1 MRTRGVSIGMG
12 QAMSQGKPAIVI
24 GAGFG
29 GMAAALRLRAMGY
42 AVTLIERQHDL
53 GGRGRVFHRNGFV
66 FDAGPTVITAPFLFE
81 ELFALFNRRMA
92 DYVTLTEVTPWYR
105 MRFEDGRTF
114 DYGGTVEDTCREIAK
129 FSPSD
134 VDGYLALLAQSR
146 RLCDK
151 GFTQLSFQPFTR
163 FMDMVNIV
171 PSLARLRADLTVYQL
186 VSKHLKDDALRQV
199 FSMQPLLVGGN
210 PFQTTC
216 VYSLIHSLE
225 RQWGIWFAMGGTGSL
240 VGAFE
245 KLMLENGIAIRRGE
259 TVREITVGG
268 SRISGVV
275 TEKGEHFAADT
286 VVCNADP
293 PFVYKN
299 LIASRHRRKWTDR
312 RIEKQKYSMGLFV
325 IYFGTRKQYPDV
337 AHHTIL
343 FGPRYRELLADVF
356 DRGILAEDFS
366 LYLHRPTAT
375 DPSMAPAGCDT
386 FYVLC
391 PVPNLR
397 AGVDWQ
403 VEGPKL
409 RQRIVKYL
417 ASSLLPG
424 LQDTI
429 TEDFFVT
436 PEYFRDDLL
445 SLYGSGFSVSPIFT
459 QSAWFRFHNESED
472 VPGLYFVGAGTH
484 PGAGLPGVVSSAKVV
499 EKLIRRERADHVA
512 SPASV
517 PAPAA
522 AD

>member
-1 MRTRGVSIGMG
+1 MTASS
-12 QAMSQGKPAIVI
+12 AAIVI

-42 AVTLIERQHDL
+42 AVTLVERQPDL
-53 GGRGRVFHRNGFV
+53 GGRGRVFKRNGFV

-81 ELFALFNRRMA
+81 ELFALFGKRMQ

-129 FSPSD
+129 FSPGD
-134 VDGYLALLAQSR
+134 VDGYLKLLEQSR
-146 RLCDK
+146 KLCDK
-151 GFTQLSFQPFTR
+151 GFTELSFQPFTR
-163 FMDMVNIV
+163 LRDMVNIV
-171 PSLARLRADLTVYQL
+171 PSLAALRADLTVYQL
-186 VSKHLKDDALRQV
+186 VSKHLKDPALRQV

-210 PFQTTC
+210 PFNTTC

-240 VGAFE
+240 VAALE
-245 KLMLENGIAIRRGE
+245 KLMLESGIVIRRGE

-268 SRISGVV
+268 KRVSGVV
-275 TEKGEHFAADT
+275 TAKGDHLSAET
-286 VVCNADP
+286 VVCNADA

-299 LIASRHRRKWTDR
+299 LIAPRHRKKWTDK

-325 IYFGTRKQYPDV
+325 MYFGTTTQHPKV

-343 FGPRYRELLADVF
+343 FGPRYKELLADVF
-356 DRGILAEDFS
+356 DRGVLADDFS

-375 DPSMAPAGCDT
+375 DPSMAPAGKDA

-397 AGVDWQ
+397 ATVDWRT
-403 VEGPKL
+403 EGPKL
-409 RQRIVKYL
+409 RERIVKYL

-424 LQDTI
+424 LQETI
-429 TEDFFVT
+429 VEDFYVT
-436 PEYFRDDLL
+436 PEYFRDEML
-445 SLYGSGFSVSPIFT
+445 SLHGSGFSVSPLFT
-459 QSAWFRFHNESED
+459 QSAWFRFHNASED

-499 EKLIRRERADHVA
+499 EKLIRREQAGGER
-512 SPASV
+512 V
-517 PAPAA
+517 PLAA
-522 AD
+522 EQQAHAV

>member
-1 MRTRGVSIGMG
+1 MAASN
-12 QAMSQGKPAIVI
+12 AAIVI

-42 AVTLIERQHDL
+42 AVTLVERQPDL
-53 GGRGRVFHRNGFV
+53 GGRGRVFKRNGFV

-81 ELFALFNRRMA
+81 ELFTLFGKRMQ

-129 FSPSD
+129 FSAGD
-134 VDGYLALLAQSR
+134 VDGYLKLLEQSR
-146 RLCDK
+146 KLCDK
-151 GFTQLSFQPFTR
+151 GFTELSFQPFTR
-163 FMDMVNIV
+163 LRDMVNIV
-171 PSLARLRADLTVYQL
+171 PSLAALRADLTVYQL
-186 VSKHLKDDALRQV
+186 VSKHLKDPALRQV

-210 PFQTTC
+210 PFNTTC

-240 VGAFE
+240 VSAFE
-245 KLMLENGIAIRRGE
+245 KLMLESGIVIRRGE

-268 SRISGVV
+268 QRVSGIV
-275 TEKGEHFAADT
+275 TEKGDHLSAET
-286 VVCNADP
+286 VVCNADA

-299 LIASRHRRKWTDR
+299 LIAPRYRKKWTDK

-325 IYFGTRKQYPDV
+325 MYFGTTVQYPKV

-343 FGPRYRELLADVF
+343 FGPRYQELLADVF
-356 DRGILAEDFS
+356 DRGVLADDFS

-375 DPSMAPAGCDT
+375 DPSMAPDGKDA

-397 AGVDWQ
+397 ANLDWQ
-403 VEGPKL
+403 TEGPKL
-409 RQRIVKYL
+409 RERIVKYL

-424 LQDTI
+424 LQETI
-429 TEDFFVT
+429 VEDFYVT
-436 PEYFRDDLL
+436 PEYFRDEML
-445 SLYGSGFSVSPIFT
+445 SLHGSGFSVSPIFT
-459 QSAWFRFHNESED
+459 QSAWFRFHNASED

-499 EKLIRRERADHVA
+499 EKLIRRERAGDQRAPLVA
-512 SPASV
+512 
-517 PAPAA
+517 APQAHA
-522 AD
+522 V